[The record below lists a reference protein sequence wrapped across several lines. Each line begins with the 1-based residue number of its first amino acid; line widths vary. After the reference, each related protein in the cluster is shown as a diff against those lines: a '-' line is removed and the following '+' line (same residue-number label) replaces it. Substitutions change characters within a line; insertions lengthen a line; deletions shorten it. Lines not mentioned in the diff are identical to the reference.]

1 MATLSEPAPE
11 PDVGGRRLADAVHA
25 AGPDTGAAGS
35 DVAGSN
41 RVGDVVLRT
50 SSKTSRCLF
59 PCGPAK
65 KKIQGDGKL
74 YMPTPQISLI
84 QRRIETLK
92 AELIAEKARLR
103 RALIRHLFQI
113 FYLETQVDIN
123 AQFPAHVYE
132 NADDEAE
139 TDGEADPTCS
149 VCMQSFE
156 GTYVRTLACGH
167 VFHDTCIDEWVKRT
181 ENCPLCRREI
191 VFEEHAPS
199 HLLIDT
205 LQALADVL

>member
-1 MATLSEPAPE
+1 MRCMPRDRTPVQRDLMLPAAIE
-11 PDVGGRRLADAVHA
+11 WV
-25 AGPDTGAAGS
+25 
-35 DVAGSN
+35 
-41 RVGDVVLRT
+41 T
-50 SSKTSRCLF
+50 SSFARRRRHLAVCF
-59 PCGPAK
+59 HVDRQ
-65 KKIQGDGKL
+65 KKIQHDGKL

-92 AELIAEKARLR
+92 AELVAEKARLR

-132 NADDEAE
+132 NAANEAE